1 MTSRSRLVPCLV
13 SLFLVAGCAS
23 TKVSNRQTLFQ
34 GQLPRPNQIWV
45 YDFAATP
52 SDVPADSALAAQVAN
67 PATPQTAEQ
76 IAEGRKVGAELA
88 KQLVQ
93 QIQAM
98 GMPAAHASPA
108 TTPALNDLVI
118 RGYLLAVQTGSA
130 AARVAIGF
138 GAGGSE
144 LRAAVEGFQVTAQGL
159 RKLGSG
165 TVDSGGSKT
174 PGAAVGA
181 ATFIATANPVG
192 LIVGTGVK
200 AYGEA
205 SGSSTIEGRTKAAAK
220 EIADQIKPR
229 FQQQGWI
236 Q

>member
-1 MTSRSRLVPCLV
+1 MTSRSRLVPCLL
-13 SLFLVAGCAS
+13 SLVLLAGCAS
-23 TKVSNRQTLFQ
+23 TKVAQRQVLVTEKI
-34 GQLPRPNQIWV
+34 PRPGNIWV

-52 SDVPADSALAAQVAN
+52 ADVPAESGLAGQVAD

-98 GMPAAHASPA
+98 GMPAAQASPA

-118 RGYLLAVQTGSA
+118 RGYLLSVQTGSA
-130 AARVAIGF
+130 VERVAIGF

-144 LRAAVEGFQVTAQGL
+144 LRVAVEGFQVTAQGL

-165 TVDSGGSKT
+165 TVDSGGGKT
-174 PGAAVGA
+174 PGAALGA

-192 LIVGTGVK
+192 LVVSTGVK

-205 SGSSTIEGRTKAAAK
+205 SGSSTIEGRAKAVAQ
-220 EIADQIKPR
+220 EIATQIKPR

>member
-1 MTSRSRLVPCLV
+1 MTSRSRLVPCLL
-13 SLFLVAGCAS
+13 SLVLLAGCAS
-23 TKVSNRQTLFQ
+23 TKVAQRQVLVTEKI
-34 GQLPRPNQIWV
+34 PRPGNIWV

-52 SDVPADSALAAQVAN
+52 ADVPAESGLAGQVAD

-98 GMPAAHASPA
+98 GMPAAQASPA

-118 RGYLLAVQTGSA
+118 RGYLLSVQTGSA
-130 AARVAIGF
+130 AKRVAIGF

-144 LRAAVEGFQVTAQGL
+144 LRVAVEGYQMTTQGL
-159 RKLGSG
+159 RKPGSG

-174 PGAAVGA
+174 PGAALGA
-181 ATFIATANPVG
+181 ATFLATANPVG
-192 LIVGTGVK
+192 LVVSTGVK

-205 SGSSTIEGRTKAAAK
+205 SGSSTIEGRAKAGAK
-220 EIADQIKPR
+220 EIADQLQPR